1 VAPTPPPTPPPPPLL
16 HFFEKL
22 HFLFVYKI
30 SPMLYLSYM
39 KKVTRFLITML
50 IVLLANS
57 MPIRSSQAL
66 AITIHPKT
74 SVSMLTPTPNPGILP
89 TQMEATATIDPASI
103 GDTSGVIAIGML
115 IVFIILLGIIWG
127 SRGLKLEP
135 HKVKKT
141 RIK

>member
-1 VAPTPPPTPPPPPLL
+1 VIASCARYHTPLL

-127 SRGLKLEP
+127 SRGLKLEH